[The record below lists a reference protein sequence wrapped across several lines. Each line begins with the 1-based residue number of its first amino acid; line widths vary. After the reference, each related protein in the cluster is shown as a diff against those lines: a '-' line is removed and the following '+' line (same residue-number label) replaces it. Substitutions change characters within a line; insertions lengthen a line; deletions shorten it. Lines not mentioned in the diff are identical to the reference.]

1 MGEVYYLITDA
12 AKKVNVENH
21 VLRYWE
27 EELGIRIRRNELGHR
42 YYTKEDVEKFI
53 RVKQLKD
60 EGIQLKAIRRILEKN
75 IAVIEQQKE
84 VEKDNLPEERKMN
97 IMIKEVISN
106 EKNIKE
112 MVPFNMGEASNEK
125 AMRLQYLLK
134 QMIGEAVRE
143 NTREIYDE
151 MKDGIIKELD
161 YQFRIQEEK
170 EDKREEER
178 LKREE
183 EHYRQI
189 DELLRNKRKAKKE
202 KQENERKKHSI
213 F

>member
-1 MGEVYYLITDA
+1 MGEVYFLITDA

-27 EELGIRIRRNELGHR
+27 EELGIRIKRNELGHR

-53 RVKQLKD
+53 RIKQLKD
-60 EGIQLKAIRRILEKN
+60 EGIQLKAIRKILDKN
-75 IAVIEQQKE
+75 ISVIEKQKE
-84 VEKDNLPEERKMN
+84 VERDIQQEERKMH
-97 IMIKEVISN
+97 IMIKEATAN
-106 EKNIKE
+106 EKIGRELVSCNIE
-112 MVPFNMGEASNEK
+112 EPTNEK

-151 MKDGIIKELD
+151 MKEGIIKELD

-170 EDKREEER
+170 GDKREEER
-178 LKREE
+178 MKREE
-183 EHYRQI
+183 EHYRQV
-189 DELLRNKRKAKKE
+189 DELLRHKRKAKKE
-202 KQENERKKHSI
+202 LQDKDKKKHSI

>member
-27 EELGIRIRRNELGHR
+27 EELGIRIKRNELGHR

-53 RVKQLKD
+53 RIKQLKD

-75 IAVIEQQKE
+75 IAVIEQQKV
-84 VEKDNLPEERKMN
+84 VEKDNEQEESKMN
-97 IMIKEVISN
+97 IMIKETISN
-106 EKNIKE
+106 EKNKKE
-112 MVPFNMGEASNEK
+112 IVSYNLGEPTNEK

-183 EHYRQI
+183 EHYRQV

-202 KQENERKKHSI
+202 MQEKERKKHSI

>member
-27 EELGIRIRRNELGHR
+27 EELGIRIKRNEIGHR

-53 RVKQLKD
+53 RIKQLKD
-60 EGIQLKAIRRILEKN
+60 EGIQLKAIRKILDKNISVLEK
-75 IAVIEQQKE
+75 QKE
-84 VEKDNLPEERKMN
+84 VKKDIHQEERKMH
-97 IMIKEVISN
+97 IMIKETSAD
-106 EKNIKE
+106 EKNGSEIVSCNIE
-112 MVPFNMGEASNEK
+112 EPTNEK

-151 MKDGIIKELD
+151 MKEGIIKELD

-170 EDKREEER
+170 GDKREEER
-178 LKREE
+178 IKREE
-183 EHYRQI
+183 EHYRQV
-189 DELLRNKRKAKKE
+189 DELLRHKRKAKRELQDKD
-202 KQENERKKHSI
+202 KKKHSI

>member
-27 EELGIRIRRNELGHR
+27 DELGIRIKRNELGHR

-53 RVKQLKD
+53 RIKQLKD

-75 IAVIEQQKE
+75 MTVIEQQKE
-84 VEKDNLPEERKMN
+84 VGKDNEQVERKMN
-97 IMIKEVISN
+97 IMIKDPIPSEIN
-106 EKNIKE
+106 KKE
-112 MVPFNMGEASNEK
+112 IVSYNLGEPTNEK

-134 QMIGEAVRE
+134 QMIGDAVKE
-143 NTREIYDE
+143 NTREIYEE

-183 EHYRQI
+183 EHYRQV

-202 KQENERKKHSI
+202 IQEKERKKHSI

>member
-27 EELGIRIRRNELGHR
+27 EELGIRIKRNELGHR
-42 YYTKEDVEKFI
+42 YYTKEDVDKFI
-53 RVKQLKD
+53 RIKQLKD
-60 EGIQLKAIRRILEKN
+60 EGIQLKAIRRILDKN
-75 IAVIEQQKE
+75 LNVVEHQKDVDKE
-84 VEKDNLPEERKMN
+84 YVHEDRKIN
-97 IMIKEVISN
+97 IMIKDPIPE
-106 EKNIKE
+106 EKSKKE
-112 MVPFNMGEASNEK
+112 MVSYNLGEHTNEK

-134 QMIGEAVRE
+134 QMIGEAVKE

-151 MKDGIIKELD
+151 MKESIMKELD

-183 EHYRQI
+183 EHFRQV
-189 DELLRNKRKAKKE
+189 DELLRNKRKAKKAI
-202 KQENERKKHSI
+202 QENERKKHSI